1 MEKRFLTKNNRG
13 DRVRSANKPIVNVTV
28 DKVRPMTVKY

>member
-1 MEKRFLTKNNRG
+1 MEKRFLTKNIRG
-13 DRVRSANKPIVNVTV
+13 DRVRSASKPAANVTV